1 MDRLNK
7 TSRRTFINTVAK
19 SSLLLPLVGT
29 SNLTAESSDPH
40 ISKVSP
46 LKILILGG
54 SSFLGPH
61 QIAYAL
67 KQGHSVSMFSR
78 GKTEPTIHK
87 ELFNDVEKLIG
98 DREDNLDAL
107 KGRSWDVVID
117 NSGRKVAWTKATAE
131 LLKESCELYMY
142 ISSVSV
148 FYPYYKTGL
157 TEEDPLVL
165 KVPDLTE
172 NEDEKMTYD
181 YGVMKANSENA
192 AMEIFGKDRTIIV
205 RPTFMTGPA
214 DRTNRFMYW
223 PTQLAKGGDIII
235 PGNSYDPVQYIDIRD
250 ISAWMIRLIENKTT
264 GIFNGVGPASPMTLP
279 AFVYGAHAAF
289 SSAVNYIKIDDAK
302 FLKDNNLT
310 FVAPWIL
317 DMEKYRGISLVS
329 NQKAI
334 ASGLTFTPLAKTVKD
349 THDWW
354 YSDAVTEERR
364 TQFLNDEYSLVLKQ
378 EDILEKWSKYKK

>member
-1 MDRLNK
+1 
-7 TSRRTFINTVAK
+7 
-19 SSLLLPLVGT
+19 
-29 SNLTAESSDPH
+29 
-40 ISKVSP
+40 
-46 LKILILGG
+46 LILGG

-250 ISAWMIRLIENKTT
+250 ISAWMIRLIENKNMEHT
-264 GIFNGVGPASPMTLP
+264 PP
-279 AFVYGAHAAF
+279 
-289 SSAVNYIKIDDAK
+289 SA
-302 FLKDNNLT
+302 
-310 FVAPWIL
+310 
-317 DMEKYRGISLVS
+317 R
-329 NQKAI
+329 Q
-334 ASGLTFTPLAKTVKD
+334 
-349 THDWW
+349 
-354 YSDAVTEERR
+354 
-364 TQFLNDEYSLVLKQ
+364 
-378 EDILEKWSKYKK
+378 